1 MPELWVC
8 QITEKYAVEIS
19 GKVGGSRGKTA
30 GWCYVE
36 IKGNKEDLEKAIED
50 IKVHPSVGKVMVKSK
65 EEQKATLLVD
75 IARCEACRVLMLSRY
90 LIVYPV
96 SIQGGYMTWNIITD
110 SNLSLGS
117 ICSRLEGIGCTVQV
131 SRVTSFEEK
140 NLLTERQT
148 ELITMAF
155 ERGYFDRPKKINS
168 HDLAKLAGVSPA
180 AVSEIIR
187 AAQRRILRDYVPAG
201 PAIAG

>member
-50 IKVHPSVGKVMVKSK
+50 IRVHPSVGKVVVESK

-75 IARCEACRVLMLSRY
+75 IARCEACRALMLSRY
-90 LIVYPV
+90 FMIYPV
-96 SIQGGYMTWNIITD
+96 SIQGGYMTWNVITD
-110 SNLSLGS
+110 NNLSLGS
-117 ICSRLEGIGCTVQV
+117 MCSKLEGMGCTVQV
-131 SRVTSFEEK
+131 SRVASFEEK
-140 NLLTERQT
+140 SLLTDRQT
-148 ELITMAF
+148 ELISMAF
-155 ERGYFDRPKKINS
+155 ERGYFDRPKKITS
-168 HDLAKLAGVSPA
+168 HGLAKLAGVSPA

-187 AAQRRILRDYVPAG
+187 AAQRRILREHVPIRPTMAG
-201 PAIAG
+201 